1 MLEIDMDGFASVP
14 IVWKLLITAIFV
26 FLNGYFV
33 AAEFALVKV
42 RPSRIQTLADAGDRR
57 AKIISM
63 MLAHLN
69 HYLSAC
75 QLGITLASLVLGWL
89 AEPAVAAL
97 IIEAADFFGVT
108 IISGPTLHL
117 IALILALSIIT
128 ILHMTI
134 GEQAPKI
141 WAIRRAERVVLLV
154 AYPLRLFAFL
164 LFPMI
169 WIVNGISNMLL
180 RIVGIYGVGHDEGAY
195 DVNELRE
202 ILLSASRAGHI
213 SVRQQAFGENI
224 LGLMKLEVRHIMLPR
239 VDVVFCSTANSL
251 DENLDLIRRS
261 GHTRIPLGDPDLDHV
276 LGILHGKDLLSD
288 LLGGNDRPDLEAR
301 VREIPSV
308 PDTLLLSRL
317 IAELQSSQ
325 QQCSMVVDEHG
336 TTVGMA
342 YLEDAIE
349 EIVGPIH
356 DEFDSRQ
363 SRVERLEDGRI
374 EMHGAMPLPE
384 AIDLL
389 GIDMGTEED
398 TVGGYVTALL
408 GRLPKAE
415 EVLTLPGFDVKV
427 LEVTNRRVER
437 VQFVPH
443 AKDEDETDA
452 E

>member
-1 MLEIDMDGFASVP
+1 MDAFASVP
-14 IVWKLLITAIFV
+14 IVWKLLITAIIV

-63 MLAHLN
+63 MMAQLD

-97 IIEAADFFGVT
+97 IIESADFFGLT

-117 IALILALSIIT
+117 TALILALSIIT

-141 WAIRRAERVVLLV
+141 WAIRRAERVALLV

-169 WIVNGISNMLL
+169 WMVNGISNMLL
-180 RIVGIYGVGHDEGAY
+180 RTAGIDGVGHDEGAY
-195 DVNELRE
+195 NVNEIRE

-213 SVRQQAFGENI
+213 SERQQAFGENI

-239 VDVVFCSTANSL
+239 VDVVFCSTANTL
-251 DENLDLIRRS
+251 DENLDLIRKS
-261 GHTRIPLGDPDLDHV
+261 GHTRYPLGDPDLDHV
-276 LGILHGKDLLSD
+276 LGIVHGKDLLND
-288 LLGGNDRPDLEAR
+288 LLGGNVRPDLEAM
-301 VREIPSV
+301 VREIGSV

-317 IAELQSSQ
+317 IAELQTSQ
-325 QQCSMVVDEHG
+325 RHCSMVVDEHG
-336 TTVGMA
+336 TTVGVA

-356 DEFDSRQ
+356 DEFDTRR
-363 SRVERLEDGRI
+363 SRVERLEGGRI

-389 GIDMGTEED
+389 GLDMGTEQD
-398 TVGGYVTALL
+398 TVGGYITALL
-408 GRLPKAE
+408 GRLPKVE

-427 LEVTNRRVER
+427 LEVTDRRVER
-437 VQFVPH
+437 IQFVPRVKH
-443 AKDEDETDA
+443 EDKTDA

>member
-1 MLEIDMDGFASVP
+1 MGGFASVP
-14 IVWKLLITAIFV
+14 IIWKLLITAIFV
-26 FLNGYFV
+26 ILNGFFV

-42 RPSRIQTLADAGDRR
+42 RPSRIQALADTGDRR
-57 AKIISM
+57 AKIISKM
-63 MLAHLN
+63 MAHLD

-97 IIEAADFFGVT
+97 IIKSADFFGVT
-108 IISGPTLHL
+108 IISGPALHL
-117 IALILALSIIT
+117 TALILALSIIT

-141 WAIRRAERVVLLV
+141 WAIRRAEHASLLV

-169 WIVNGISNMLL
+169 WLVNGISNMLL
-180 RIVGIYGVGHDEGAY
+180 RIVGIHGGGHGEDAY

-202 ILLSASRAGHI
+202 ILLSASRAGNI
-213 SVRQQAFGENI
+213 SVRQRALGENI

-239 VDVVFCSTANSL
+239 VDVVFCSTANTL
-251 DENLDLIRRS
+251 DENLDLIRKS
-261 GHTRIPLGDPDLDHV
+261 EHTRYPLGDPDLDHV
-276 LGILHGKDLLSD
+276 LGIVHGKDLLSD
-288 LLGGNDRPDLEAR
+288 LLGGNDRPDLKAI
-301 VREIPSV
+301 VREIQSV

-317 IAELQSSQ
+317 IVELQTRQ
-325 QQCSMVVDEHG
+325 HQCAMVVDEHG
-336 TTVGMA
+336 TTVGVA

-356 DEFDSRQ
+356 DEFDNRH
-363 SRVERLEDGRI
+363 SRVKRLEDGSI
-374 EMHGAMPLPE
+374 EVHGAMPLPE
-384 AIDLL
+384 AMDLL
-389 GIDMGTEED
+389 GLNMGTEED

-408 GRLPKAE
+408 GRLPE
-415 EVLTLPGFDVKV
+415 VHEVLTVPGFDVIV
-427 LEVTNRRVER
+427 LEVTDRRVER
-437 VQFVPH
+437 IQFVPR
-443 AKDEDETDA
+443 ATDENKADA

>member
-1 MLEIDMDGFASVP
+1 MDGFATVP
-14 IVWKLLITAIFV
+14 LGWKLVVTAVVVI
-26 FLNGYFV
+26 LNGFFV

-42 RPSRIQTLADAGDRR
+42 RPMRIQTLADAGDRR

-63 MLAHLN
+63 VMAHLD

-89 AEPAVAAL
+89 AEPAVATL
-97 IIEAADFFGVT
+97 IIEAADFLGVT
-108 IISGPTLHL
+108 IVSGPSLHL
-117 IALILALSIIT
+117 AALILALSIIT

-141 WAIRRAERVVLLV
+141 WAIRRAERVSLIV

-164 LFPMI
+164 FFPMI
-169 WIVNGISNMLL
+169 WLVNALSNMML
-180 RIVGIYGVGHDEGAY
+180 RMVGIHGSGHDEGAH

-224 LGLMKLEVRHIMLPR
+224 LGLTKLEVRHVMLPR
-239 VDVVFCSTANSL
+239 VDVTFCSTANTL
-251 DENLDLIRRS
+251 DENLDVIRKS
-261 GHTRIPLGDPDLDHV
+261 GHTRLPLGDPDMDHV
-276 LGILHGKDLLSD
+276 LGILHGKDLLSSM
-288 LLGGNDRPDLEAR
+288 LGGNDRPDLKAM
-301 VREIPSV
+301 VRDIPSV

-317 IAELQSSQ
+317 IVELQTRQSQ
-325 QQCSMVVDEHG
+325 CAVVTDEHG

-356 DEFDSRQ
+356 DEFDNRLT
-363 SRVERLEDGRI
+363 RIKHLEDGGI
-374 EMHGAMPLPE
+374 EMHGTVPLPE
-384 AIDLL
+384 AMDVL
-389 GIDMGTEED
+389 GLDMGTEED

-408 GRLPKAE
+408 GRLPQVE
-415 EVLTLPGFDVKV
+415 EVLTLPGFDVTV
-427 LEVTNRRVER
+427 LEMTNRRVER
-437 VQFVPH
+437 IRFEPH
-443 AKDEDETDA
+443 AEDKDKTDA
-452 E
+452 T

>member
-1 MLEIDMDGFASVP
+1 MDGFSSVP
-14 IVWKLLITAIFV
+14 LVWKLLITAIFV
-26 FLNGYFV
+26 ILNGFFV

-42 RPSRIQTLADAGDRR
+42 RPSRIQTLADAGNQS
-57 AKIISM
+57 AKIISEM
-63 MLAHLN
+63 MTRLD

-75 QLGITLASLVLGWL
+75 QLGITISSLVLGWL

-97 IIEAADFFGVT
+97 IIETAHLFGIT
-108 IISGPTLHL
+108 IVSGPTLHL

-141 WAIRRAERVVLLV
+141 WAIRRAERASLLC
-154 AYPLRLFAFL
+154 AYPLRMFSFL

-169 WIVNGISNMLL
+169 WLVNGISNMLL
-180 RIVGIYGVGHDEGAY
+180 RIVGIHGSGHDEGAY
-195 DVNELRE
+195 DANELRE
-202 ILLSASRAGHI
+202 VLLTASQAGNI
-213 SVRQQAFGENI
+213 SVRQQAFGENV

-239 VDVVFCSTANSL
+239 VDAVFCSTANSL
-251 DENLDLIRRS
+251 DENLDLIRKS

-288 LLGGNDRPDLEAR
+288 LLGGNDRPDLKAM
-301 VREIPSV
+301 VREIRSV

-317 IAELQSSQ
+317 IGELQSRQ
-325 QQCSMVVDEHG
+325 QQCAMVVDEHG

-342 YLEDAIE
+342 FLEDAIE

-363 SRVERLEDGRI
+363 SRVERHDDGRI
-374 EMHGAMPLPE
+374 IMHGAMPLPE
-384 AIDLL
+384 ASDIL
-389 GIDMGTEED
+389 GIEMGTEED
-398 TVGGYVTALL
+398 TVGGYVTTLL
-408 GRLPKAE
+408 GRLPTVD

-427 LEVTNRRVER
+427 LEVSDRRVER
-437 VQFVPH
+437 LQFVAH
-443 AKDEDETDA
+443 VKNEDKTDDE
-452 E
+452 

>member
-1 MLEIDMDGFASVP
+1 MDGFASVP
-14 IVWKLLITAIFV
+14 LVWKLLITAIFV
-26 FLNGYFV
+26 ILNGFFV
-33 AAEFALVKV
+33 SAEFALVKV

-57 AKIISM
+57 AKIISNVM
-63 MLAHLN
+63 AHLD

-97 IIEAADFFGVT
+97 IIESAHFFGVT
-108 IISGPTLHL
+108 IVTGPTLHL
-117 IALILALSIIT
+117 ISLILALSIIT

-141 WAIRRAERVVLLV
+141 WAIRRAERAALLC
-154 AYPLRLFAFL
+154 AYPLRMFSFLF
-164 LFPMI
+164 FPMI
-169 WIVNGISNMLL
+169 WLVNGISNRLL
-180 RIVGIYGVGHDEGAY
+180 RIVGIHGSGHDEGSF

-202 ILLSASRAGHI
+202 VLLSASRAGHI
-213 SVRQQAFGENI
+213 SVHQQAFGENI
-224 LGLMKLEVRHIMLPR
+224 LGLMKLQVRHVMLPR

-251 DENLDLIRRS
+251 EENLDLIRKS

-288 LLGGNDRPDLEAR
+288 LLGGNDRPNLKAM

-317 IAELQSSQ
+317 IVELQSSQ
-325 QQCSMVVDEHG
+325 HQCSVVVDEHG

-349 EIVGPIH
+349 EIVGPIY

-363 SRVERLEDGRI
+363 PRVERLDDGRI
-374 EMHGAMPLPE
+374 EMHGGMPLPE
-384 AIDLL
+384 AINLL
-389 GIDMGTEED
+389 GLDMGTEED

-415 EVLTLPGFDVKV
+415 EVVTLPGYDVKV
-427 LEVTNRRVER
+427 LAVTNRRIER
-437 VQFVPH
+437 IQFVPH
-443 AKDEDETDA
+443 AKDEDKTDA

>member
-1 MLEIDMDGFASVP
+1 MDGFASVP
-14 IVWKLLITAIFV
+14 LVWKLFITAVFV
-26 FLNGYFV
+26 FLNGFFV

-57 AKIISM
+57 AKIISTAM
-63 MLAHLN
+63 AHLD

-75 QLGITLASLVLGWL
+75 QLGITIASLVLGWL

-97 IIEAADFFGVT
+97 IIETADVLGVT
-108 IISGPTLHL
+108 IVSGPTLHL
-117 IALILALSIIT
+117 TALILALSIIT

-141 WAIRRAERVVLLV
+141 WAIRRAERVSLMI

-169 WIVNGISNMLL
+169 WLVNAISNMLL
-180 RIVGIYGVGHDEGAY
+180 RMVGIDGGGHDEGAH

-224 LGLMKLEVRHIMLPR
+224 LGLTKLEVRHIMLPR
-239 VDVVFCSTANSL
+239 VDVAFCSTANAL
-251 DENLDLIRRS
+251 DQNLDIIRKS
-261 GHTRIPLGDPDLDHV
+261 GHTRLPLGDPDMDHI
-276 LGILHGKDLLSD
+276 LGILHGKDLLSAM
-288 LLGGNDRPDLEAR
+288 LGGNDRPDLKAV

-317 IAELQSSQ
+317 IAELQTRQSQ
-325 QQCSMVVDEHG
+325 CAVVVDEHG

-342 YLEDAIE
+342 FLEDAIE

-356 DEFDSRQ
+356 DEFDN
-363 SRVERLEDGRI
+363 RLTRIKRFEDGRI

-384 AIDLL
+384 AMDVL
-389 GIDMGTEED
+389 GLDMGTEED
-398 TVGGYVTALL
+398 TVGGYVTALM
-408 GRLPKAE
+408 GRLPQVE
-415 EVLTLPGFDVKV
+415 EVLTLPGFDIKV

-437 VQFVPH
+437 IQFAPR
-443 AKDEDETDA
+443 ARDTDKTDA